1 MLLLYMMI
9 VKSPSI
15 LKKIFPDLIWEVNT
29 QEKEIFLTFDDGPNP
44 EITPHVLNILD
55 KYDSKATFFCVG
67 ENVNKYPDIFNLL
80 LSNGHC
86 VGNHSYNHLNGW
98 KVPNKYYFENIE
110 KADKLID
117 SNLFRPPYGRIVPS
131 QIKVLKEKYSIV
143 MWSILTYD
151 FDNKVSKKK
160 CLKNSITATKPGS
173 IIVFHDS
180 LKSANNLNYAL
191 PLFLKH
197 FSEQGFVFKS
207 LSGM

>member
-1 MLLLYMMI
+1 MMI

-15 LKKIFPDLIWEVNT
+15 LKKVFPDLTWEVNT
-29 QEKEIFLTFDDGPNP
+29 HEKEIFLTFDDGPHP
-44 EITPHVLNILD
+44 EVTPHVLNILD
-55 KYDSKATFFCVG
+55 QYDAKATFFCVG
-67 ENVNKYPDIFNLL
+67 ENVNKYSNIFDLI

-98 KVPNKYYFENIE
+98 KVSNNDYFENIE

-131 QIKVLKEKYSIV
+131 QIKVLKEKYSII

-151 FDNKVSKKK
+151 FDKRVSKKK
-160 CLKNSITATKPGS
+160 CLKNSIIATKPGS

-180 LKSANNLNYAL
+180 LKSASNLNYAL

-197 FSEQGFVFKS
+197 FSEDGFVFKS
-207 LSGM
+207 LSEM